1 MTAVAAWVRTL
12 KPGVDELCIISD
24 SRLSDGRNID
34 CAPKIFP
41 LPRGDIALC
50 FAGETQVAYPFLQQV
65 YSTSLSFRA
74 ARTRGLDLIEYRPH
88 VIRILNDLVSGIKTT
103 IKELKTPKCSFLL
116 CGYSWIRKR
125 FYIWKIQFHPEL
137 GRFHYDKAASICGR
151 PESIMFG
158 GDAGAKL
165 RAENARILTERR
177 GVRWGIDPINFEPL
191 EALVNLLKGASDRDT
206 IGGAPQCVKIYQHV
220 NASIIPLYW
229 PTGQRASIYYLGRK
243 LLGYERIDDWVL
255 DLATMTRHPFTPE
268 G

>member
-1 MTAVAAWVRTL
+1 MTAVAAWVRPL
-12 KPGVDELCIISD
+12 KTGVDELCIISD

-137 GRFHYDKAASICGR
+137 G
-151 PESIMFG
+151 
-158 GDAGAKL
+158 
-165 RAENARILTERR
+165 
-177 GVRWGIDPINFEPL
+177 
-191 EALVNLLKGASDRDT
+191 
-206 IGGAPQCVKIYQHV
+206 
-220 NASIIPLYW
+220 
-229 PTGQRASIYYLGRK
+229 
-243 LLGYERIDDWVL
+243 
-255 DLATMTRHPFTPE
+255 
-268 G
+268 